1 MNATSAEQRFSQC
14 NYELRSVF
22 SFPFLKPTKQHA
34 KKKRRKKSLPIK
46 QFTGKSP
53 VNCLGRN
60 PGEIQRKRRLAQ
72 FSGHRG
78 NSVISFHNRS
88 RYLFLRPLLSLFLP
102 TANNF
107 SVPLTEVAF
116 LRALT
121 VWSSLRLST
130 ATSKRTAPGQLL
142 RPFHGIRCQTEFL
155 KKIIYRYKIC
165 IMQI

>member
-1 MNATSAEQRFSQC
+1 MNATSAKQRFWQY

-22 SFPFLKPTKQHA
+22 FFPVFKADKATC
-34 KKKRRKKSLPIK
+34 KKKKKKKKESLPIK

-53 VNCLGRN
+53 LNCLGRN

-88 RYLFLRPLLSLFLP
+88 RYLFLRPLLSPFLP
-102 TANNF
+102 IANNF

-142 RPFHGIRCQTEFL
+142 RPFHGIRCQTE
-155 KKIIYRYKIC
+155 
-165 IMQI
+165 